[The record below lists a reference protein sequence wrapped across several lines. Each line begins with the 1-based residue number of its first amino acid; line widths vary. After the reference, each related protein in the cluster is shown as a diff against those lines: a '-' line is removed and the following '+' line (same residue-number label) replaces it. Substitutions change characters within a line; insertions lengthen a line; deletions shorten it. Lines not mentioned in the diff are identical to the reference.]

1 VQGASEQPSKQEA
14 ATTASSRAAVSGQPV
29 PGALVFET
37 LNFEHAEQ
45 AEEEAA
51 AIQSVATDYSLML
64 HAVMHIHVYLFFSFF
79 VLLLSTMRDATLV
92 IWYIVACSFLQFGY
106 FGETRTRTRIFGYQS
121 FGYPLISGILRVTVL
136 KTRILENPNYP
147 TRIYRVTRMPR
158 PTRWTII
165 ELLANVKGHGCN
177 FTWAASRA
185 YK

>member
-1 VQGASEQPSKQEA
+1 V
-14 ATTASSRAAVSGQPV
+14 VSPC
-29 PGALVFET
+29 LVFET

-45 AEEEAA
+45 AEEAA

-64 HAVMHIHVYLFFSFF
+64 HAVMHIHVYLFFIFCF
-79 VLLLSTMRDATLV
+79 TATYHATLV
-92 IWYIVACSFLQFGY
+92 IWYIVACIFLQFGY

-158 PTRWTII
+158 PNLGT
-165 ELLANVKGHGCN
+165 E
-177 FTWAASRA
+177 AAKVC
-185 YK
+185 YFLT